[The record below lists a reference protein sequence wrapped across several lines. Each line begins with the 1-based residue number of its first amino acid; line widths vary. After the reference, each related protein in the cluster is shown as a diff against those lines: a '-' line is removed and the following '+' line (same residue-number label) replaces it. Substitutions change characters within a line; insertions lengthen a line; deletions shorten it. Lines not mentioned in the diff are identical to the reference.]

1 MDIFNKILDG
11 SLMPHGHCLEWRPDL
26 LFLYVGGD
34 IATSLAYLIIPFA
47 LIRLVTLRKDLH
59 FNWLFLMFAGFIF
72 FCGLTHI
79 LSIVNIWHGYYYI
92 QGVTKAITGLISILT
107 AIVLWRLMPVAVAIP
122 SRADLSEKITALQD
136 AEQALAEANRVLE
149 SKVAERTKELQKQAT
164 TDALTGILNRGEI
177 IRILTVEMERSIRH
191 NLTLSII
198 MLDLD
203 YFKSIND
210 NYGHQAGDT
219 VLIDTANILHES
231 NRKTDYL
238 GRIGG
243 EEFLIILPNTD
254 ADSAKLLAER
264 YRKKVDEHYTKIAD
278 KTIHC
283 TCSIGVAE
291 LAKDDE
297 LSHFLSKAD
306 VALYAA
312 KDNGRNCVV

>member
-1 MDIFNKILDG
+1 MDIFKKISDG

-34 IATSLAYLIIPFA
+34 IATSLAYIIIPFA

-92 QGVTKAITGLISILT
+92 QGVTKTITGVISILT
-107 AIVLWRLMPVAVAIP
+107 AIVLWRLLPVAVSIP
-122 SRADLSEKITALQD
+122 SRSDLSEKITALQD
-136 AEQALAEANRVLE
+136 AERSLAEANRVLE
-149 SKVAERTKELQKQAT
+149 SKVAERTKALQKQAT

-210 NYGHQAGDT
+210 SFGHQAGDT
-219 VLIDTANILHES
+219 VLIDTAKILQES
-231 NRKTDYL
+231 NRKTDFL

-254 ADSAKLLAER
+254 AESAKLLAER
-264 YRKKVDEHYTKIAD
+264 YRRTVDEHYTKIGD
-278 KTIHC
+278 NTIHC

-297 LSHFLSKAD
+297 LNDFLSKAD

-312 KDNGRNCVV
+312 KENGRNCVM

>member
-1 MDIFNKILDG
+1 MDLFNKIFDG
-11 SLMPHGHCLEWRPDL
+11 SLMPHGHCLEWRHDL

-47 LIRLVTLRKDLH
+47 LIRLVTLRKDLN

-79 LSIVNIWHGYYYI
+79 LAIVNIWHGYYYI
-92 QGVTKAITGLISILT
+92 QGVTKTITGLISMLT
-107 AIVLWRLMPVAVAIP
+107 AIVLWRLLPDAVAIP
-122 SRADLSEKITALQD
+122 SRSDLSEKITALQN
-136 AEQALAEANRVLE
+136 AERALADANRVLE
-149 SKVAERTKELQKQAT
+149 SKVAERTKELQKLAT

-177 IRILTVEMERSIRH
+177 IRILTIEMERSTRH
-191 NLTLSII
+191 NLTLSVI

-210 NYGHQAGDT
+210 TFGHQAGDT
-219 VLIDTANILHES
+219 VLIDTAKILHES
-231 NRKTDYL
+231 NRKTDFL

-254 ADSAKLLAER
+254 AESAKLLAER
-264 YRKKVDEHYTKIAD
+264 YRIQVAEHYTKIAD
-278 KTIHC
+278 NNIHC

-291 LAKDDE
+291 LAKGDVLND
-297 LSHFLSKAD
+297 FLSKAD
-306 VALYAA
+306 LALYAA
-312 KDNGRNCVV
+312 KDNGRNCVM